1 MLRINPA
8 RADAT
13 RRPHLGTRCPCAPTP
28 RPTYCQPDDRM
39 CWLRARRRTLRLAES
54 TSRRRRPSGLRGAFP
69 ASFRSPRPDVSD
81 GRSDG
86 RTRGADHLASSP
98 SLSSTALPLPP
109 PDGGSASAER
119 ARLDVRRWSADPA
132 GSGSKRNAWATADAS
147 PNRACMDL
155 IRAVKAAGAAA
166 GGCRSDGH
174 SAASLP
180 RPQVYQ

>member
-1 MLRINPA
+1 MS
-8 RADAT
+8 
-13 RRPHLGTRCPCAPTP
+13 GAPTP

-54 TSRRRRPSGLRGAFP
+54 TSRRPSGLRGAFP

-119 ARLDVRRWSADPA
+119 ARLDVRRRSAGPA
-132 GSGSKRNAWATADAS
+132 GSGQGVLYISIWRYSLHCAYTGVGQRVAR
-147 PNRACMDL
+147 P
-155 IRAVKAAGAAA
+155 AAA
-166 GGCRSDGH
+166 AHC
-174 SAASLP
+174 SAT
-180 RPQVYQ
+180 Y